1 MQFLHWGLPPT
12 REKQKK
18 QKAQSAKT
26 DTDLSTNIG
35 LDKMQ
40 P

>member
-1 MQFLHWGLPPT
+1 MQFLHWDLPPT

-26 DTDLSTNIG
+26 DLSTNIG